1 MPHTNFGFYTRGR
14 KGHLGLGGW
23 IWQDLSYRW
32 VEWASVVS
40 AAHSPLCWWGS
51 TNFPLFF
58 LILLLR
64 FMLQVEFVSLPAPGT
79 ALWLRLGTQRIAF
92 SDHQDWF
99 RVDMWSKTPLRGNGT
114 FADTAER
121 EGHHLSW
128 QSQVWETVGLDLLAD
143 IFATMWSLRMK
154 PLYRRTVD
162 RSRDLR
168 SWWCYQAVLKTPNP
182 WPLHVPRSVNC
193 LSLNWYFC
201 PLQQKE
207 SSLVPQRQ
215 RYSQGKD

>member
-1 MPHTNFGFYTRGR
+1 M
-14 KGHLGLGGW
+14 
-23 IWQDLSYRW
+23 DLAGSELAGW

-64 FMLQVEFVSLPAPGT
+64 FMLHTLKHPAQQACDSDSGPKDCFLWTTKTGSEWT
-79 ALWLRLGTQRIAF
+79 CGPRHHWAAMALLLI
-92 SDHQDWF
+92 
-99 RVDMWSKTPLRGNGT
+99 LL
-114 FADTAER
+114 R
-121 EGHHLSW
+121 EGHRLSW
-128 QSQVWETVGLDLLAD
+128 QSQVWEIVGLDLLAD
-143 IFATMWSLRMK
+143 IFATMWSLRRK

-182 WPLHVPRSVNC
+182 WPFTCTSVSK
-193 LSLNWYFC
+193 LSFLGIGISALFATERIFHWYC
-201 PLQQKE
+201 NDKDTHKAKTRDSDGTKE
-207 SSLVPQRQ
+207 
-215 RYSQGKD
+215 DT